1 MLLYRV
7 FPYLDDAGEGD
18 PGHALHVH
26 PVQGGGRWDNPSLYR
41 TCYLATSP
49 EAAIGEAFGNLVT
62 WTPAM
67 LVFPGLPGSQRRLG
81 VYRFDEEANPL
92 IDLDDAHVLAERGI
106 RPTDVVVRNRTRTQ
120 EIAAGIYNERKWSG
134 IRWWSYHR
142 PQWSLVALWT
152 ADKLSVVSVDPIGGH
167 TGLELASSVL
177 AKLRTGI

>member
-1 MLLYRV
+1 MLLCRV
-7 FPYLDDAGEGD
+7 FPYLDDAGEGE

-81 VYRFDEEANPL
+81 VYRFDGEANPL
-92 IDLDDAHVLAERGI
+92 IDLDDEPTAKCVATIEKIEGVLAETPLHRGPD
-106 RPTDVVVRNRTRTQ
+106 RRRGK
-120 EIAAGIYNERKWSG
+120 AAGETRF
-134 IRWWSYHR
+134 
-142 PQWSLVALWT
+142 L
-152 ADKLSVVSVDPIGGH
+152 
-167 TGLELASSVL
+167 
-177 AKLRTGI
+177 